1 VAQTG
6 EKFAGWKKIR
16 AKRPRN
22 PESLMGPRVE
32 RASKSAAT
40 SPIRSVRRRSIVS
53 VVFACSF
60 QCCEGGCN
68 RQKQPLGFPSQED
81 KFVSLIKSA
90 RVAVFRIDDER
101 ECPDA
106 ESIRTHGCVHNERPA
121 KAAAAIVQMNRE
133 PAHEHCQHRWI
144 AGQTLGYLCGNA
156 VEGNA
161 CCRQR
166 VVTREDACLGE
177 RDKTS
182 GNAPVNVLERKLFQV
197 AVKRVDATGELATV
211 VVAAERFGD

>member
-1 VAQTG
+1 
-6 EKFAGWKKIR
+6 
-16 AKRPRN
+16 
-22 PESLMGPRVE
+22 M
-32 RASKSAAT
+32 
-40 SPIRSVRRRSIVS
+40 
-53 VVFACSF
+53 
-60 QCCEGGCN
+60 
-68 RQKQPLGFPSQED
+68 
-81 KFVSLIKSA
+81 SLIKGA
-90 RVAVFRIDDER
+90 RVVVFCIDDER

-133 PAHEHCQHRWI
+133 PAHEHCRHRRI

-156 VEGNA
+156 VEGDA

-166 VVTREDACLGE
+166 VVTREDACLGQ